1 MFGVVNRRRVVMRP
15 PFVGNPVMQPTTRS
29 PQSLAGPG
37 AHGVLSSWVFVASL
51 VVAMLGLC
59 VMIGWLLGRES
70 LEGVAPGLSNMVLVT
85 ASGITVVA
93 VLGAR
98 TFFRSHA
105 GQILISDQLRDLNSI
120 LESRVDTRT
129 TELMTSERWAR
140 ALIGSTPVGVF
151 HADLAGRVTFV
162 NDRWRNIYG
171 TSMRRRSPGYGP
183 VDCLL
188 TNVNE

>member
-1 MFGVVNRRRVVMRP
+1 
-15 PFVGNPVMQPTTRS
+15 MQPTSRR

-70 LEGVAPGLSNMVLVT
+70 LGGIAPGLSNMVVLT
-85 ASGITVVA
+85 ASGITVAA

-105 GQILISDQLRDLNSI
+105 GQILISDQLMELNST
-120 LESRVDTRT
+120 LEFRVDTRT
-129 TELMTSERWAR
+129 TELMTSDRWAR
-140 ALIGSTPVGVF
+140 ALTESAPFGVF
-151 HADLAGRVTFV
+151 HADVDGRITFRQRLQVQHLWHFGEGGPHRSVGPRATDRRAGTG
-162 NDRWRNIYG
+162 D
-171 TSMRRRSPGYGP
+171 
-183 VDCLL
+183 
-188 TNVNE
+188 E